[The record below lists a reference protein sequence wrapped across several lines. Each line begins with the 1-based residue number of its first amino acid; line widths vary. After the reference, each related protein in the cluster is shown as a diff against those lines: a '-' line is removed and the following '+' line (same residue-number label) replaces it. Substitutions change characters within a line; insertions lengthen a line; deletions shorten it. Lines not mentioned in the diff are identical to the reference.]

1 MVVAP
6 TGMYSN
12 EGEIDRYYIWSSGG
26 SVPSERSHEEQ
37 SFPRGEI
44 IRTNKIIV

>member
-1 MVVAP
+1 MVTQEAVFP
-6 TGMYSN
+6 RKGRMK
-12 EGEIDRYYIWSSGG
+12 
-26 SVPSERSHEEQ
+26 EQ